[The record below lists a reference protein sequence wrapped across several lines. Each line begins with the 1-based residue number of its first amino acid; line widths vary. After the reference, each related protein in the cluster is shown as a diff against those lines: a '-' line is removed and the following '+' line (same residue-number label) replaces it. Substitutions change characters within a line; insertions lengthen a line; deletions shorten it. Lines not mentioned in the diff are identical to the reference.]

1 MVRRLVRPGVLLI
14 ALGLGLAGCAVEF
27 GGGGDSTT
35 VRDRSRLYMQEQER
49 LERDRQLF
57 QTTPGSER

>member
-1 MVRRLVRPGVLLI
+1 MTPRFLRLGVVLG
-14 ALGLGLAGCAVEF
+14 ALVLAGCAVEF
-27 GGGGDSTT
+27 GRDADSMTLG
-35 VRDRSRLYMQEQER
+35 DRSRLYMQEQER